1 MTMQN
6 PSGQRG
12 FGIYRAPD
20 NTGRGGARAAV
31 MRSPGNPYP
40 PTQIRPERR
49 VGLASPNRRASTE
62 CSAHW
67 SFEACAAAI
76 QSTLLPESWPPEPT
90 ASELRPVR
98 PGHRIP
104 EPVPWVCGNVYH
116 MRMARVNI
124 TVPDELYDKARSAGL
139 NVSRVAQ
146 DAIRAELARL
156 GKIAELDAYLAELE
170 VQQGPLGDS
179 ERAEARA
186 WADGLFGPPAHSR
199 SA

>member
-1 MTMQN
+1 
-6 PSGQRG
+6 
-12 FGIYRAPD
+12 
-20 NTGRGGARAAV
+20 
-31 MRSPGNPYP
+31 
-40 PTQIRPERR
+40 
-49 VGLASPNRRASTE
+49 
-62 CSAHW
+62 
-67 SFEACAAAI
+67 
-76 QSTLLPESWPPEPT
+76 
-90 ASELRPVR
+90 
-98 PGHRIP
+98 
-104 EPVPWVCGNVYH
+104 

-156 GKIAELDAYLAELE
+156 GKIAHLDAYLE